1 MTNRC
6 YQKTKKS
13 SGRKH
18 AECIKLF
25 LKKKKK
31 QKAKKQAKAN
41 RV

>member
-13 SGRKH
+13 SRRKH
-18 AECIKLF
+18 AKCIKLF
-25 LKKKKK
+25 LKKKK

>member
-18 AECIKLF
+18 AKCIKLF
-25 LKKKKK
+25 LKKK
-31 QKAKKQAKAN
+31 QKAKKHAKAN